1 MSNNATNSI
10 ELNAPTRGPLGHLDE
25 LARAWQ
31 ATGQEPPSAA
41 CLPAEEYR
49 ALCVAVGRP
58 QMLLNPVIDFQ
69 ALPSSLRDWALDFF
83 RDHHRGR
90 GYDGFRQMCEWA
102 NERAPTSHAGLL
114 ERLAAIANDWRVAD
128 AEPESAGAL
137 SSGEY
142 VAVCLAAGRP
152 AVLKEP
158 VAAFLRLDG
167 WLQAWVLQQRGLSAH
182 VGDVVGHPCRW

>member
-1 MSNNATNSI
+1 MSEDHIASTQEIVPARS
-10 ELNAPTRGPLGHLDE
+10 PRDHLVE

-31 ATGQEPPSAA
+31 STGQEPAPAA
-41 CLPAEEYR
+41 QLPAAEFR

-58 QMLLNPVIDFQ
+58 QLLLNPVLDFQ
-69 ALPSSLRDWALDFF
+69 ALPTNLRDWALDFF
-83 RDHHRGR
+83 RDQHRGR

-114 ERLAAIANDWRVAD
+114 ERLAAIADDWRVAD

-158 VAAFLRLDG
+158 LAAFLRLDG

-182 VGDVVGHPCRW
+182 VGDVIGHPCRW

>member
-1 MSNNATNSI
+1 MKRNAINPTQ
-10 ELNAPTRGPLGHLDE
+10 LNAPERGPFDHLGE

-41 CLPAEEYR
+41 CLPADEYR

-69 ALPSSLRDWALDFF
+69 ALPTTLRDWASDFF
-83 RDHHRGR
+83 RDQHRGR

-102 NERAPTSHAGLL
+102 NERAPTSHVALL
-114 ERLAAIANDWRVAD
+114 QRLAAIAEDWRAAD
-128 AEPESAGAL
+128 AEPASAGAL

-142 VAVCLAAGRP
+142 VAVCLAAGRS

-158 VAAFLRLDG
+158 LAAFLRLDG
-167 WLQAWVLQQRGLSAH
+167 WLQAWVLQQQGLSAH
-182 VGDVVGHPCRW
+182 VGDVIGHPCRW